1 MIVGTDGNSGLVI
14 KDEKDVNSIIV
25 VSTAKQYSIQCEYK
39 RISTLEKPMRATTIR
54 MEDTVLERVDSM
66 AKSINRSRT
75 WLINQAVEQF
85 LSYEEWFV
93 QEVQAG
99 VNEVANG
106 ELASQGKVEQ
116 RFAKWD
122 VSAD

>member
-1 MIVGTDGNSGLVI
+1 
-14 KDEKDVNSIIV
+14 
-25 VSTAKQYSIQCEYK
+25 
-39 RISTLEKPMRATTIR
+39 MRATTIR
-54 MEDTVLERVDSM
+54 MEDTVLDRVDSM
-66 AKSINRSRT
+66 AKSVNRSRT

-93 QEVQAG
+93 QEVQDG

-122 VSAD
+122 VNAD

>member
-1 MIVGTDGNSGLVI
+1 
-14 KDEKDVNSIIV
+14 
-25 VSTAKQYSIQCEYK
+25 
-39 RISTLEKPMRATTIR
+39 MRATTIR
-54 MEDTVLERVDSM
+54 MEDTVLDRVDSM
-66 AKSINRSRT
+66 AKSVNRSRT

-116 RFAKWD
+116 RFSKWD
-122 VSAD
+122 VNAD

>member
-1 MIVGTDGNSGLVI
+1 MKT
-14 KDEKDVNSIIV
+14 
-25 VSTAKQYSIQCEYK
+25 
-39 RISTLEKPMRATTIR
+39 TTIR
-54 MEDTVLERVDSM
+54 MEDTVLDRVDSM
-66 AKSINRSRT
+66 AKSVNRSRT

-93 QEVQAG
+93 QEVEAG
-99 VNEVANG
+99 VNEVADG

-122 VSAD
+122 VNAD

>member
-1 MIVGTDGNSGLVI
+1 
-14 KDEKDVNSIIV
+14 
-25 VSTAKQYSIQCEYK
+25 
-39 RISTLEKPMRATTIR
+39 MRATTIR
-54 MEDTVLERVDSM
+54 MEDTVLDRVDSM
-66 AKSINRSRT
+66 AKSVNRSRT

-106 ELASQGKVEQ
+106 ELASQGKVRTTFCQ
-116 RFAKWD
+116 VGCKCRLGGLRRLLITLMLLL
-122 VSAD
+122 STLLLIIQ

>member
-1 MIVGTDGNSGLVI
+1 
-14 KDEKDVNSIIV
+14 
-25 VSTAKQYSIQCEYK
+25 
-39 RISTLEKPMRATTIR
+39 MRATTIR
-54 MEDTVLERVDSM
+54 MEDTVLDRVDSM
-66 AKSINRSRT
+66 AKSVNRSRT

-122 VSAD
+122 VNAD

>member
-1 MIVGTDGNSGLVI
+1 
-14 KDEKDVNSIIV
+14 
-25 VSTAKQYSIQCEYK
+25 
-39 RISTLEKPMRATTIR
+39 MRATTIR
-54 MEDTVLERVDSM
+54 MEDTVLDRVDSM
-66 AKSINRSRT
+66 AKSVNRSRT
-75 WLINQAVEQF
+75 WIINQAVEQF

-106 ELASQGKVEQ
+106 ELASPEKVEQ

-122 VSAD
+122 INAD

>member
-1 MIVGTDGNSGLVI
+1 
-14 KDEKDVNSIIV
+14 
-25 VSTAKQYSIQCEYK
+25 
-39 RISTLEKPMRATTIR
+39 MRATTIR
-54 MEDTVLERVDSM
+54 MEDTVLDRVDSM
-66 AKSINRSRT
+66 AKSVNRSRT

-106 ELASQGKVEQ
+106 ELASRGKVEQ
-116 RFAKWD
+116 RFSKWD
-122 VSAD
+122 VNAD